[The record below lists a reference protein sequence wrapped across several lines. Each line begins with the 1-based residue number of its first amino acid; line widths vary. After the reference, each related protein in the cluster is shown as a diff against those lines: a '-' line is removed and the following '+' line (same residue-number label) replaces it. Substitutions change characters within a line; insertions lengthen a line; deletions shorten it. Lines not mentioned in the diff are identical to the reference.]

1 MPNSAI
7 QKNNMY
13 TGSEDLEDMVKGYLR
28 SGKVLENK
36 LQKIS
41 SIKHAIKSVEQ
52 LPQKEDIN
60 EFPEDEDE
68 ESRAINV
75 S

>member
-1 MPNSAI
+1 
-7 QKNNMY
+7 MY

-28 SGKVLENK
+28 STKVLENK

-41 SIKHAIKSVEQ
+41 SIKNAIKSIEQ
-52 LPQKEDIN
+52 LPQKDNIN
-60 EFPEDEDE
+60 EYPAEEEDE
-68 ESRAINV
+68 ESKAINV